1 MGVNVEFFN
10 FRKLPTNNPLCFL
23 SFFSLFC
30 SLCPTRIH
38 TCFPLPRP
46 PPFSTYIVVSTG
58 FTICA
63 SHLIST
69 VSNLAVLFVCI
80 HQMLFVMGIFPTA
93 PHLIGFDHYIGLSKS
108 KGSQRRM
115 KNPQLNQQV
124 TILSPFLSF
133 CS

>member
-1 MGVNVEFFN
+1 MLNSSILGNYPQTTPFVFF
-10 FRKLPTNNPLCFL
+10 L
-23 SFFSLFC
+23 FFPYSVPCAPPVFTPV
-30 SLCPTRIH
+30 S
-38 TCFPLPRP
+38 PLPRP
-46 PPFSTYIVVSTG
+46 PPSSTYIVVSTG

-80 HQMLFVMGIFPTA
+80 HQMVFVMGIFPTA